1 MERRKKLGLE
11 EEDLAKAVKILAGTA
26 TVPLKV
32 AADIASDITASLE
45 SYVPKPT
52 QLASTVIDM
61 RINTLKTV
69 IKVIEKEISLLE
81 QYRREFE
88 AKEETKETV
97 KVE

>member
-1 MERRKKLGLE
+1 MEGRKKLSWE

-32 AADIASDITASLE
+32 AADIASDITGSLE

-52 QLASTVIDM
+52 QLASTVIDV

-81 QYRREFE
+81 KYRKEFE